1 MRNLAL
7 LRDLPSE
14 TIATPASSEAA
25 PAVRLTPLP
34 RFARL
39 TVRGDEEAVAA
50 IGRGF
55 GIALPRTACRA
66 ATQDRNAALW
76 LGPDEWLL
84 IAPEGQ
90 LEAVAAAIGASL
102 GGIPASVVDVS
113 DRNVA
118 IEVAGPKAAEAIN
131 AFNALDLDEAAF
143 PVSTCTRTL
152 FAKAEIVLWRTRPDT
167 FHIEVWRSFAPYVR
181 GLLEEA
187 CLEFEAAG

>member
-7 LRDLPSE
+7 RRDLPSE
-14 TIATPASSEAA
+14 TLPTPSETA

-34 RFARL
+34 RFGKL
-39 TVRGDEEAVAA
+39 IVRGSEEAVAA

-66 ATQDRNAALW
+66 TAQDGHAALW

-84 IAPEGQ
+84 IAPEGE
-90 LEAVAAAIGASL
+90 LEAIASAIESSL
-102 GGIPASVVDVS
+102 GDIPGSVVDVS

-143 PVSTCTRTL
+143 PVGTCTRTL
-152 FAKAEIVLWRTRPDT
+152 FAKAETVLWRTRPDT

-187 CLEFEAAG
+187 CLEFDMGG